1 MLANQFFRDIFA
13 HVDGGVHAQTL
24 AAGTTSGSAITLTS
38 TWNKLVFRLL
48 YAKGTANAGIS
59 MYLQTATASNGTFTS
74 ISQTL
79 VSASVSLA
87 SAGVLEIDTRG
98 EAYANLAGTTAPTWV
113 QPVVVVATT
122 ATPVALDVLGWECDY
137 EPAKKSDG
145 AGVVIAETDFY

>member
-1 MLANQFFRDIFA
+1 MNANLFFRDIFA
-13 HVDGGVHAQTL
+13 HIDGGVHAQTL
-24 AAGTTSGSAITLTS
+24 AAGTTSGSAIPLNS

-48 YAKGTANAGIS
+48 YTKGTANAGLS

-79 VSASVSLA
+79 TSISVSVT

-98 EAYANLAGTTAPTWV
+98 EAFANLAGTTAPTWV

-122 ATPVALDVLGWECDY
+122 ATPLALDVLGWSNDY
-137 EPAKKSDG
+137 EPAKKYDG
-145 AGVVIAETDFY
+145 AGIVVTETDFY